1 MYNTVVAP
9 FLPRNAMRKRGLCC
23 RPVSCLSVRLSVCL
37 CVTLVDCIHTAEDV
51 VKLLSGPGNTIT
63 LVFWPPALVPNSK
76 GNPFSGGAKYTRGRK
91 ILRFSTEIAVYLGN
105 GIGYEIVPW
114 LLWNVNSKSCALSNG
129 DIFNDLDG
137 PLTRFSRSRYIWS
150 RIYQK
155 RRVLWT
161 KLLKNTNRKPYPVY
175 RMVLLS
181 MTLIGLWPGFKGRDI
196 FRHWISQKRRETEP

>member
-63 LVFWPPALVPNSK
+63 LVFWPPALVPHSL
-76 GNPFSGGAKYTRGRK
+76 PRPLFSGGAKYTRGRK

-114 LLWNVNSKSCALSNG
+114 LLWNVNRKSCALSNG
-129 DIFNDLDG
+129 DIYSMTLMEPKPVFQV
-137 PLTRFSRSRYIWS
+137 TAFWS
-150 RIYQK
+150 RISK
-155 RRVLWT
+155 KWCVLLT
-161 KLLKNTNRKPYPVY
+161 KLL
-175 RMVLLS
+175 
-181 MTLIGLWPGFKGRDI
+181 
-196 FRHWISQKRRETEP
+196 